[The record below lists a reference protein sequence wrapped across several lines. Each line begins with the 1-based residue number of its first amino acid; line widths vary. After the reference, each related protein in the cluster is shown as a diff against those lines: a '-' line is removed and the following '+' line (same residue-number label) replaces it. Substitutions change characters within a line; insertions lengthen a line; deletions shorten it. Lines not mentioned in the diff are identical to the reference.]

1 MSVVTTGT
9 LHRRIAAA
17 SGIVMASVLLS
28 RVLGFFR
35 DWTVAH
41 QIGSN
46 SVTDA
51 YYAAF
56 TLPDFLNYLIAGGSL
71 SVTFIP
77 VFAKYVAEKSEDEGW
92 HVFSTVVTVMG
103 FALVALVLL
112 GEIFAHKLVIVIAPG
127 FSPAERER
135 VVFLTRLMLPAQFC
149 FYQGSILSAVQYA
162 KGQFVIPSLAPLV
175 YNVGIIL
182 GGVLLSSR
190 IGMTGFAVGV
200 LGGAI
205 AGNFLLQI
213 YGAHRAGAKFTPN
226 FDVRHPG
233 FWLFLKLSVPIMLA
247 VSLSFTDDWIIRWFG
262 SYLQPASITWLS
274 YGKTLMRVPLGIVGQ
289 GVGVASFP
297 ILAQLYSENKFE
309 ELNRILNSI
318 FKGIVFLLVPISA
331 LTIAQSLPLVHL
343 VFAHT
348 RLRAPDM
355 QATAV
360 TLAFFSIG
368 MFAWG
373 AQYNLARGFY
383 ATRDT
388 ITPAVVGTVM
398 TALNLPLYWW
408 LVRRSQHVGL
418 ALASSLGIVA
428 YTLVLFVLLNRRTKN
443 HAQAGL
449 IAFFCKVTA
458 ASAVAG
464 LACYKLTAWLE
475 TRMSWQG
482 PLGSLLLLVIAS
494 TVGIAVLAVALKI
507 LRVPELESYLKRALS
522 IAGFGKTRTQVDVT
536 NPD

>member
-9 LHRRIAAA
+9 LHRRIFAAT
-17 SGIVMASVLLS
+17 GIVMASVLLS
-28 RVLGFFR
+28 RILGFFR
-35 DWTVAH
+35 EWTVAH

-46 SVTDA
+46 AVTDA

-103 FALVALVLL
+103 FVLVALVLL
-112 GEIFAHKLVIVIAPG
+112 GEVFAHQLVNVIAPG

-135 VVFLTRLMLPAQFC
+135 VVFLTRLMLPAQVC

-175 YNVGIIL
+175 YNIGIIL

-205 AGNFLLQI
+205 AGNFLLQV
-213 YGAHRAGAKFTPN
+213 YGAFRAGAKFTPN
-226 FDVRHPG
+226 LNVRHPG

-297 ILAQLYSENKFE
+297 VLAQLYSEKKFDQ
-309 ELNRILNSI
+309 LNGVLNSI

-343 VFAHT
+343 VFSHT
-348 RLRAPDM
+348 RLTAPDM

-360 TLAFFSIG
+360 TLAFFSLG

-398 TALNLPLYWW
+398 TLLNLPLYWW
-408 LVRRSQHVGL
+408 LVRRAQHVGL
-418 ALASSLGIVA
+418 ALASSLGIII
-428 YTLVLFVLLNRRTKN
+428 YTVVLFVLLNRRTKN
-443 HAQAGL
+443 NAGSQL
-449 IAFFCKVTA
+449 AVFFCKVTT
-458 ASAVAG
+458 ASIVAG
-464 LACYKLTAWLE
+464 VVCYKLAAWLE
-475 TRMSWQG
+475 TRMAWQR
-482 PLGSLLLLVIAS
+482 PLGALVLLSVVSAVGVVILV
-494 TVGIAVLAVALKI
+494 AVLKL
-507 LRVPELESYLKRALS
+507 LRVPELESYLAKALAF
-522 IAGFGKTRTQVDVT
+522 AGRGRVRTQVDIT
-536 NPD
+536 SPD

>member
-9 LHRRIAAA
+9 LHRRIFAAT
-17 SGIVMASVLLS
+17 GIVMASVLLS
-28 RVLGFFR
+28 RILGFFR
-35 DWTVAH
+35 EWTVAH

-46 SVTDA
+46 AVTDA

-103 FALVALVLL
+103 FVLVALVLL
-112 GEIFAHKLVIVIAPG
+112 GEIFAHQLVNVIAPG

-135 VVFLTRLMLPAQFC
+135 VVFLTRLMLPAQVC

-175 YNVGIIL
+175 YNIGIIL

-205 AGNFLLQI
+205 TGNFLLQI
-213 YGAHRAGAKFTPN
+213 YGAYRAGAKFTPN
-226 FDVRHPG
+226 FNVRHPG

-297 ILAQLYSENKFE
+297 VLAQLYSEKKFDQ
-309 ELNRILNSI
+309 LNGVLNSI

-343 VFAHT
+343 VFSHT
-348 RLRAPDM
+348 RLTAPDM

-360 TLAFFSIG
+360 TLAFFSLG

-398 TALNLPLYWW
+398 TLLNLPLYWW
-408 LVRRSQHVGL
+408 LVRRAQHVGL
-418 ALASSLGIVA
+418 ALASSLGIII
-428 YTLVLFVLLNRRTKN
+428 YTVVLFVLLNRRTKN
-443 HAQAGL
+443 HAESQLAV
-449 IAFFCKVTA
+449 FFCKVTT
-458 ASAVAG
+458 ASIVAG
-464 LACYKLTAWLE
+464 VVCYKLAAWLE
-475 TRMSWQG
+475 TRMPWQR
-482 PLGSLLLLVIAS
+482 PLGALVLLSVVSAVGVVILV
-494 TVGIAVLAVALKI
+494 AVLKL
-507 LRVPELESYLKRALS
+507 LRVPELESYLAKALAF
-522 IAGFGKTRTQVDVT
+522 AGRGRVRTQVDIT
-536 NPD
+536 SPD

>member
-1 MSVVTTGT
+1 MSFVTTGT
-9 LHRRIAAA
+9 IHRRIAAA
-17 SGIVMASVLLS
+17 TGIVMASVLLS
-28 RVLGFFR
+28 RILGFFR
-35 DWTVAH
+35 EWTVAH

-46 SVTDA
+46 GVTDA

-103 FALVALVLL
+103 FVLVALVIL
-112 GEIFAHKLVIVIAPG
+112 GEVFAHKLVLVIAPG

-135 VVFLTRLMLPAQFC
+135 VVFLTRIMLPAQIC
-149 FYQGSILSAVQYA
+149 FYEGSILSAVQYA

-175 YNVGIIL
+175 YNIGIIM

-205 AGNFLLQI
+205 TGNFLLQI
-213 YGAHRAGAKFTPN
+213 YGAHRAGAKFSPN
-226 FDVRHPG
+226 INVRHPG

-297 ILAQLYSENKFE
+297 ILAQLYSEKKFD
-309 ELNRILNSI
+309 ELNGILNST
-318 FKGIVFLLVPISA
+318 FKGIIFLLVPISA

-343 VFAHT
+343 VFSHT
-348 RLRAPDM
+348 RMHGPDLE
-355 QATAV
+355 ATSVA
-360 TLAFFSIG
+360 LAFFSIG
-368 MFAWG
+368 MFCWG
-373 AQYNLARGFY
+373 GQYILARGFY

-398 TALNLPLYWW
+398 TLLNLPLYWW
-408 LVRRSQHVGL
+408 FVRRAQYRGL
-418 ALASSLGIVA
+418 ALASSLGIIA
-428 YTLVLFVLLNRRTKN
+428 YKIVLFILLNRRTKN
-443 HAQAGL
+443 RSESRIVMFL
-449 IAFFCKVTA
+449 CKVTA
-458 ASAVAG
+458 SSVVAG
-464 LACYKLTAWLE
+464 FACYKLVGWLE
-475 TRMSWQG
+475 TQIAWES
-482 PLGSLLLLVIAS
+482 PLGSLLVLVIA
-494 TVGIAVLAVALKI
+494 TTAGLLVLGAGLKI
-507 LRVPELESYLKRALS
+507 LRVPELDGYLRQAFEF
-522 IAGFGKTRTQVDVT
+522 AGRRIGRQRIDVT